1 MPLWY
6 VLVRE
11 KFPENR
17 QGSLIFLFVGR
28 RCQRKEEACTKSRQ
42 EIRGSARGDQET
54 PWWSSTVPLVE
65 ARTSISFVSLCSVA
79 RNLYDWRAATTWSL
93 WCPPSSPWHQ
103 SVTGWFEEVPLG
115 LSHWGILVCCYYL
128 MFVLAQGGYL
138 YVHGVWPGGPRRPAP
153 SSGRGPRPF
162 YNSGPK
168 PVLTLLSIRAFR
180 LLLCQEIVRNK
191 EHPVL
196 GLFREFEMTVY
207 CFPDPD
213 DPAQVF
219 YMLYINLFC

>member
-1 MPLWY
+1 
-6 VLVRE
+6 
-11 KFPENR
+11 
-17 QGSLIFLFVGR
+17 
-28 RCQRKEEACTKSRQ
+28 
-42 EIRGSARGDQET
+42 
-54 PWWSSTVPLVE
+54 
-65 ARTSISFVSLCSVA
+65 
-79 RNLYDWRAATTWSL
+79 
-93 WCPPSSPWHQ
+93 
-103 SVTGWFEEVPLG
+103 
-115 LSHWGILVCCYYL
+115 

-180 LLLCQEIVRNK
+180 LLLCQEIVTNK

-219 YMLYINLFC
+219 YMLYINLFCQDGIIQQLGTTSNKISEAYIEMEEWEKLVVGR